1 MSRILSPINL
11 LAMNPVWPSLLKVC
25 RTTFKRLARHADPIL
40 YTTFRSDTGL
50 HFQQLFFL
58 FSFGIHIITPSFC
71 VDDNSPFLNPSF
83 NEFTMKAPR
92 CNQKKKKNF
101 KNSTVKPSDP
111 GLFVVFHI
119 FKCSTCFI

>member
-11 LAMNPVWPSLLKVC
+11 LAMKPVWSSLIKVG
-25 RTTFKRLARHADPIL
+25 RTTFKRLAIHADPIL
-40 YTTFRSDTGL
+40 YTTFRTEIGL
-50 HFQQLFFL
+50 HFFSNCLSLFH
-58 FSFGIHIITPSFC
+58 FGIQIITPSFC

-83 NEFTMKAPR
+83 NELTMKAPN
-92 CNQKKKKNF
+92 CNQKNF